1 MDLQNNQKTIS
12 KMSVVNLYLF
22 IIILNIKGL
31 NSPIKDRVDKHIKN
45 IYIYPKICCLHDRHI
60 LTVKAWKNI
69 FQANGN
75 QNKAGVAIHTHI
87 YIYIR
92 L

>member
-1 MDLQNNQKTIS
+1 MITKDIKPHTQKLQNKKQATMDLQNNQKTIS

-45 IYIYPKICCLHDRHI
+45 IYISKDMLP
-60 LTVKAWKNI
+60 T
-69 FQANGN
+69 
-75 QNKAGVAIHTHI
+75 
-87 YIYIR
+87 
-92 L
+92 